1 MTLQMLPRLARLVTA
16 VSSPLVFLSPAAA
29 IDPDRDFSGV
39 WFLDEQQSELGSL
52 PSAAPAQLSVSQ
64 EGVTIHRTES
74 DKAGNSA
81 VWTYSTDG
89 KVSKYQV
96 EKARMSSQTKWEG
109 AALLINTIVTGP
121 RNYVVTDRWKLSRD
135 HHTLMIRRHIQGG
148 TGGLETEAVLVY
160 RNQAPSHANA
170 VPPAGQPL
178 ASGSAPSPAGAAA
191 PQPPAEIVVPAG
203 TKIPL
208 ALINSLSTKH
218 SSEGDR
224 VYLQTSFPITV
235 EGRMVIPRGSYGDR
249 HRD

>member
-1 MTLQMLPRLARLVTA
+1 M
-16 VSSPLVFLSPAAA
+16 
-29 IDPDRDFSGV
+29 

-64 EGVTIHRTES
+64 EGVTIHGTES
-74 DKAGNSA
+74 QAGNSA

-191 PQPPAEIVVPAG
+191 RSLPPRSSF
-203 TKIPL
+203 PL
-208 ALINSLSTKH
+208 EQKSLSH
-218 SSEGDR
+218 
-224 VYLQTSFPITV
+224 
-235 EGRMVIPRGSYGDR
+235 
-249 HRD
+249 